1 MASSIYVTTDLQ
13 GLSADLESFQLGLG
27 REVTK
32 MKRDAAEI
40 VASQARRNA
49 PVLTGG
55 LRDSIS
61 GQARGVVS
69 NVPQGPVWEFGG
81 TIRPRGY
88 PINIPRS
95 EMATRAGQTEVG
107 RVEDMMAREAE
118 RLLARLF

>member
-1 MASSIYVTTDLQ
+1 MGSSIRVTTDLQ
-13 GLSADLESFQLGLG
+13 GLAADLESFQLGLG

-40 VASQARRNA
+40 VASQARKNA
-49 PVLTGG
+49 RVDTGE

-88 PINIPRS
+88 PIRIPRS

-107 RVEDMMAREAE
+107 RVENMMAREAE
-118 RLLARLF
+118 RLLSRIF